1 MYTVSAVTTGEIDFI
16 EFHDGHVESVLQRD
30 NELVLVFKHLYV
42 CLRSAD
48 DHAGWSYRATLE
60 LAGASNLTR
69 EGDLDP
75 SQPRAE
81 KERLPWVWHG
91 AVLDASDAEI
101 DPMSLL
107 HGSAA
112 RRFWIFLYNDSQAVR
127 ISADIVRATL
137 VLGEAVRRIEACGI
151 VSVAPR

>member
-16 EFHDGHVESVLQRD
+16 EFHDGIVERIVERD
-30 NELVLVFKHLYV
+30 NELVLVFEHLYV

-75 SQPRAE
+75 FQLRAE
-81 KERLPWVWHG
+81 QDRPPWVSDG

-101 DPMSLL
+101 DPTALL

-112 RRFWIFLYNDSQAVR
+112 RRFWIFLYNDTQAVKL
-127 ISADIVRATL
+127 SADVVRATL
-137 VLGEAVRRIEACGI
+137 VLGEAVERIEACGI
-151 VSVAPR
+151 VSAAPR

>member
-1 MYTVSAVTTGEIDFI
+1 MHVHCLGVTTGEIDFI
-16 EFHDGHVESVLQRD
+16 EFHDGQVESVLQRD

-91 AVLDASDAEI
+91 AALDASDAEI

-107 HGSAA
+107 HSSAA
-112 RRFWIFLYNDSQAVR
+112 RRFWICLYNDSQAVR

-137 VLGEAVRRIEACGI
+137 VMGDAVKRMKKCIKAM
-151 VSVAPR
+151 APR